1 MREFK
6 DFSES
11 FRIGILLAFTG
22 GFMDAYSYICRDGV
36 FANAQTGNIILFGIN
51 VSEGNLDIALRYLF
65 PIVAFISGIIL
76 TNAIKFKFKKNFI
89 HWKQIAILI
98 EALTLGVVAFMPQN
112 LNLFANSI
120 TSFACA
126 IQVESFRTIRGNGVA
141 TTMCIGNLRSATE
154 NLCNYINTKD
164 VSKIKNGLIYYSI
177 ILFFVF
183 GAISGKYFIGIFNEF
198 AILIC
203 SLIHIFIFIFL
214 QFLNSNKKNRT
225 I

>member
-1 MREFK
+1 MKEFR
-6 DFSES
+6 DFTES

-51 VSEGNLDIALRYLF
+51 LSEGNYDVSIRYLF
-65 PIVAFISGIIL
+65 PIVAFILGIVL
-76 TNAIKFKFKKNFI
+76 TNAIKFKFSKNFI
-89 HWKQIAILI
+89 HWKQVAILI
-98 EALTLGVVAFMPQN
+98 EALALGIVAFMPQSM
-112 LNLFANSI
+112 NLFANSI

-154 NLCNYINTKD
+154 NLCNYINTKEN
-164 VSKIKNGLIYYSI
+164 SKIKNGILYYSI

-183 GAISGKYFIGIFNEF
+183 GAISGKYFIKILNEK
-198 AILIC
+198 AILVC

-214 QFLNSNKKNRT
+214 QFFTNKKD
-225 I
+225 

>member
-1 MREFK
+1 
-6 DFSES
+6 
-11 FRIGILLAFTG
+11 
-22 GFMDAYSYICRDGV
+22 MDAYSYICRDEV

-51 VSEGNLDIALRYLF
+51 LSEGNYELSLRYLF
-65 PIVAFISGIIL
+65 PIVAFIFGIVL
-76 TNAIKFKFKKNFI
+76 TDMIKYKFRKKFF

-98 EALTLGVVAFMPQN
+98 EAIVLAIVAFMPQN
-112 LNLFANSI
+112 MNLFANSI
-120 TSFACA
+120 TSLACA

-183 GAISGKYFIGIFNEF
+183 GAISGKYFIKILNEK

-203 SLIHIFIFIFL
+203 SLIHILVFIFL
-214 QFLNSNKKNRT
+214 QFLNKEKEDLF
-225 I
+225 

>member
-98 EALTLGVVAFMPQN
+98 EALTLGAVAFMPQN